1 MADTPTDEAK
11 AAAERAVS
19 TFKSGDME
27 NAVPFLRQ
35 AIEYMPDKIE
45 LRMYLGA
52 ALMKADRLADAESA
66 LNKAY
71 ELDGGNA
78 DAAYLLGVVIAKQ
91 GRLREAHSMFHV
103 ATLNDPNHEKAKSAL
118 DKTAKAAEQVTTDG
132 SSALTPAGLA
142 GLDFNPADFA
152 DIIEGGNAGK
162 SGAKGDLGGA
172 LDELKQ
178 KHDSGGASA
187 GKKAGC
193 GASIMML
200 VGLASLLPLLAVAL
214 VHVR

>member
-1 MADTPTDEAK
+1 MPDTPTEEALN
-11 AAAERAVS
+11 AAKRAVE
-19 TFKSGDME
+19 TFKSGDMD

-52 ALMKADRLADAESA
+52 ALMKLDRLADAEVA

-78 DAAYLLGVVIAKQ
+78 DACYLLGVVIAKQ
-91 GRLREAHSMFHV
+91 DRLREAHGMFQV
-103 ATLNDPNHEKAKSAL
+103 AVLNDPNHEKAQQAL
-118 DKTAKAAEQVTTDG
+118 AKTAKAAEQVTIDG
-132 SSALTPAGLA
+132 SSSKTQHGLA
-142 GLDFNPADFA
+142 GLGDFNPSDFA
-152 DIIEGGNAGK
+152 DLIEGTGGKQAG
-162 SGAKGDLGGA
+162 SGDIGGA

-178 KHDSGGASA
+178 KQKGGSSA

-200 VGLASLLPLLAVAL
+200 LSLVSLLPLLAVAL
-214 VHVR
+214 TIAR